1 MPKYLDDTG
10 LSHFKAKNDAKYQDK
25 LTSGTNIKS
34 INNSSILG
42 SGNLT
47 TPDTKYYQHEFEVSV
62 ADGKL
67 YVKIITSQSYAYTD
81 CEECEWQVRGHT
93 VLLYRSQSDNFKP
106 IFIDYF
112 SGEYGYFSY
121 YEFNNTFQDP
131 RNMSITNPKITDT
144 VREL

>member
-47 TPDTKYYQHEFEVSV
+47 TPNTKYYQHEFELEVTG
-62 ADGKL
+62 GKVL
-67 YVKIITSQSYAYTD
+67 IKVITSQSYAYTD
-81 CEECEWQVRGHT
+81 CEECEWQIRKNVF
-93 VLLYRSQSDNFKP
+93 LLYQTQSDMFKP

-112 SGEYGYFSY
+112 SGEYAYFEY
-121 YEFNNTFQDP
+121 YECINAFQDP
-131 RNMSITNPKITDT
+131 RTLSITNNKINDT
-144 VREL
+144 VTEL